1 MLQIN
6 ELFISILFKL
16 YTSNMIRNSK
26 INRRYRL
33 HQKLRRV
40 GLRYNATLRTIYV
53 PWNFEIEN
61 TDLKELQNDYSYQ
74 IQFEI

>member
-1 MLQIN
+1 
-6 ELFISILFKL
+6 
-16 YTSNMIRNSK
+16 MIRPQK

-33 HQKLRRV
+33 HQKLRRA
-40 GLRYNATLRTIYV
+40 GLRYSATLRTIYV

-61 TDLKELQNDYSYQ
+61 ADLKELQKDFSYQ

>member
-1 MLQIN
+1 
-6 ELFISILFKL
+6 
-16 YTSNMIRNSK
+16 MIRTKK

-33 HQKLRRV
+33 HQKLRKV
-40 GLRYNATLRTIYV
+40 GLRYSIAHRTIYV

-61 TDLKELQNDYSYQ
+61 ADLKELQNDFSYQ